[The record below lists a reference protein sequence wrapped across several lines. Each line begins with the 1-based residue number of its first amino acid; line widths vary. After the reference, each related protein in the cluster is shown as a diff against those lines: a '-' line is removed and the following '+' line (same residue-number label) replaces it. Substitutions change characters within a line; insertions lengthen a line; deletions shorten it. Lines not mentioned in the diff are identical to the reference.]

1 MLEDK
6 GNTAVYLLYAFTRIK
21 SIARNC
27 GGDYATN
34 IKNVLANNKISIEHE
49 KEWKLAKVL
58 LKFPDVIGKITKD
71 LCLHHLCEFVYDVS
85 TTFTEF
91 YDSCYCIEKNKAGE
105 ILKINAGRVLLAEA
119 TAHILDKCFYI
130 LGLKPVQKI

>member
-6 GNTAVYLLYAFTRIK
+6 GNTAVYLLYAYTRIK

-27 GGDYATN
+27 GGNYANN
-34 IKNVLANNKISIEHE
+34 IKELAKTYEISIEHE

-58 LKFPDVIGKITKD
+58 LKFPDVIIKISKD
-71 LCLHHLCEFVYDVS
+71 LCLHHLCEFSYEVC

-105 ILKINAGRVLLAEA
+105 IIRINDGRVLLAET
-119 TAHILDKCFYI
+119 TALVLDKCFYI
-130 LGLKPVQKI
+130 LGLKPISKI

>member
-6 GNTAVYLLYAFTRIK
+6 GNTAVYLLYAYTRIK

-27 GGDYATN
+27 GGNFAEN
-34 IKNVLANNKISIEHE
+34 IQTVAKTTAISIDHD

-58 LKFPDVIGKITKD
+58 LKFPDIINKITND
-71 LCLHHLCEFVYDVS
+71 LCLHHLCEYVYEVS

-91 YDSCYCIEKNKAGE
+91 YDNCYCIEKDKLE
-105 ILKINAGRVLLAEA
+105 KLLR
-119 TAHILDKCFYI
+119 
-130 LGLKPVQKI
+130 